1 MPNFVG
7 FVPLWF
13 LFCGF
18 SCHRTTVPSWKSKIF
33 PQGHFV
39 GAKFVLVGIS
49 WIQNFFFFGIS
60 WGPKFFL
67 VSISWVQ
74 NIFPWLFFG
83 SEIVSH
89 VYFAGPTFFM
99 VSISWVR
106 NFCVRAFCGFK
117 IFSSGHLWGP

>member
-1 MPNFVG
+1 MDPKF
-7 FVPLWF
+7 F
-13 LFCGF
+13 LF
-18 SCHRTTVPSWKSKIF
+18 RY
-33 PQGHFV
+33 FV
-39 GAKFVLVGIS
+39 
-49 WIQNFFFFGIS
+49 
-60 WGPKFFL
+60 GPKFFL

-117 IFSSGHLWGP
+117 IFSRGHLWGP